1 MILID
6 TSVWIEFFK
15 RQPSV
20 FSTVTSL
27 LESQSIIAAECVFG
41 ELLQGVKDS
50 RERTVVLGY
59 WDNLPKRA
67 EAGIW
72 IEAGL
77 VSAEHKGVSKGVGL
91 IDTFLICFARRHHMK
106 IWTMDKKL
114 MSVLK
119 ATENFMPSESRSQL
133 NK

>member
-15 RQPSV
+15 RQPSI

-59 WDNLPKRA
+59 WDNLPKRD

-77 VSAEHKGVSKGVGL
+77 MSAENKWVSKGVGL
-91 IDTFLICFARRHHMK
+91 IDAVLLCLAMKHHLK
-106 IWTMDKKL
+106 VWTLDKKL
-114 MSVLK
+114 LAVMK
-119 ATENFMPSESRSQL
+119 ATENFMPAV
-133 NK
+133 

>member
-1 MILID
+1 VILID

-27 LESQSIIAAECVFG
+27 VESQSIIAAECVFG

-50 RERTVVLGY
+50 RERAVVLGY
-59 WDNLPKRA
+59 WGNLPKRD

-72 IEAGL
+72 IQAGL
-77 VSAEHKGVSKGVGL
+77 MSAENKWVSKGVGI
-91 IDTFLICFARRHHMK
+91 IDAVLLCLARTNHLK
-106 IWTMDKKL
+106 VWTLDKKL
-114 MSVLK
+114 LAVMK
-119 ATENFMPSESRSQL
+119 ATEKFTPSV
-133 NK
+133 

>member
-15 RQPSV
+15 RQPSI

-59 WDNLPKRA
+59 WDNLPKRD

-77 VSAEHKGVSKGVGL
+77 MSAENKWVSKGVGL
-91 IDTFLICFARRHHMK
+91 IDAVLLCLARKNH
-106 IWTMDKKL
+106 
-114 MSVLK
+114 LK
-119 ATENFMPSESRSQL
+119 V
-133 NK
+133 

>member
-15 RQPSV
+15 GQPSI

-27 LESQSIIAAECVFG
+27 LESQSTIAAECVFG
-41 ELLQGVKDS
+41 ELLQGVKDA
-50 RERTVVLGY
+50 RERALVLDY
-59 WDNLPKRA
+59 WGNLPKRD

-77 VSAEHKGVSKGVGL
+77 MSAENKWVSKGVGL
-91 IDTFLICFARRHHMK
+91 IDAVLLCLARKNHVK
-106 IWTMDKKL
+106 IWTLDKKL
-114 MSVLK
+114 LAVMN
-119 ATENFMPSESRSQL
+119 ATEKFTPVV
-133 NK
+133 

>member
-1 MILID
+1 MIIID

-27 LESQSIIAAECVFG
+27 VESQSIIAAECVFG

-50 RERTVVLGY
+50 RERAVVLGY
-59 WDNLPKRA
+59 WDNLPKRD

-77 VSAEHKGVSKGVGL
+77 MSAENKWIYKGVGL
-91 IDTFLICFARRHHMK
+91 IDAVLLCLAKKYHVK
-106 IWTMDKKL
+106 VWTLDKKL
-114 MSVLK
+114 LAVMK
-119 ATENFMPSESRSQL
+119 ATEQFTPSV
-133 NK
+133 